1 MIRKVLGIGGMGAVY
16 QARDTVI
23 GTLVAL
29 KTLRAH
35 LYERDGLVMR
45 FKREAR
51 AAERIGHPNIVGVHA
66 VGGDPALRTRF
77 MAQECLR
84 GTDVAGC
91 LNELGS
97 RSPPS
102 PSRCP

>member
-16 QARDTVI
+16 QADTVT

-51 AAERIGHPNIVGVHA
+51 AAERIGHPNVVGVHA
-66 VGGDPALRTRF
+66 VGDDPALRTRF